1 MNKLYKSFFWAVI
14 ATTLFIA
21 LVLGVALIIHG
32 NLWGI
37 AVVAVGGITGT
48 TVFLCIEE

>member
-1 MNKLYKSFFWAVI
+1 MNKLYKSFFWAVV
-14 ATTLFIA
+14 ATTLFIT
-21 LVLGVALIIHG
+21 LVLGVALIIRG

-37 AVVAVGGITGT
+37 AIVAAGGITAT